1 MQVHIDRNGSRYG
14 PYNIEDINA
23 YLANGTLLPT
33 DLAWHEGLNGWV
45 PLANIQG
52 AGNGTSA
59 MMPQAVG
66 VASQEQQNNQWGMF
80 IHLSCALPGIGWI
93 TSIVLW
99 KIKVQ
104 ELPGTDV
111 HGKNSANWII
121 SIIIYWAV
129 FHGVIQLITTLEV
142 AMISEL
148 LTPLQMAL
156 GAIGIILPV
165 IAGIKA
171 NNGEVWKNPLAIT
184 FLT

>member
-23 YLANGTLLPT
+23 YLANGALLPT

-52 AGNGTSA
+52 VGNGTSA

-129 FHGVIQLITTLEV
+129 FHGVIHTNHNFRSCDDFGVINSTANGLGGDWNNF
-142 AMISEL
+142 ASHRRNKSE
-148 LTPLQMAL
+148 Q
-156 GAIGIILPV
+156 
-165 IAGIKA
+165 
-171 NNGEVWKNPLAIT
+171 W
-184 FLT
+184 